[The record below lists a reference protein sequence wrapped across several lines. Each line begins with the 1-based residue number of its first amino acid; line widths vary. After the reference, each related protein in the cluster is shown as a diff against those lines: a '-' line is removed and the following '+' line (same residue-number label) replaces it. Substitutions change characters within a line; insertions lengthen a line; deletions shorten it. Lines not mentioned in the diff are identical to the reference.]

1 MKTIVPKQRTV
12 VKWGV
17 GTFGEEVCRPELD
30 RRLYSLL
37 NSILVH
43 PGGLRAGR
51 GPGIT
56 SVLAWAS
63 LFLCCL
69 ALTNSSFM
77 GGSILQNF
85 WAQGLVEWSV
95 PPFPAQDLCQDN
107 VSYLLL
113 GCLSPGSAL
122 GQWPILRPPSLWSSH
137 PIYTRPLMPAAPF
150 FFPWPLWHLPL
161 SLNPFALDALLKA
174 HSLIHSHTWN
184 QPQRW
189 HSSTERSA
197 LRITP
202 EPLSGMEMGRFSNLV
217 RTK

>member
-63 LFLCCL
+63 LILCCL

-137 PIYTRPLMPAAPF
+137 SIYTRPLMPAAPF
-150 FFPWPLWHLPL
+150 CLSMITVASAPFPKSFRSRCSLKGTFIDPQPHLEPAT
-161 SLNPFALDALLKA
+161 ALA
-174 HSLIHSHTWN
+174 
-184 QPQRW
+184 Q
-189 HSSTERSA
+189 
-197 LRITP
+197 
-202 EPLSGMEMGRFSNLV
+202 
-217 RTK
+217 